1 LEGGATRP
9 LVHFD
14 PIRRAGRSRYAVRE
28 QRARTDNAL
37 ILSAAADAGCSL
49 LLSED
54 LQSGI
59 TWRGVRVVDPFA
71 KKMDV
76 RLKRVMGG

>member
-1 LEGGATRP
+1 LEGGATRS

-14 PIRRAGRSRYAVRE
+14 PIRCAGRSRYAVRE

-37 ILSAAADAGCSL
+37 ILSAAADAGCWL

-54 LQSGI
+54 LQAGF